1 MSHDLNASW
10 NSNES
15 MWDALAMWV
24 EASQYWGRV
33 LDRSIAK
40 GHLDDFFERTR
51 AVECINRAN
60 RMIDA
65 FLTGDFKK

>member
-1 MSHDLNASW
+1 MEDLNARWTS
-10 NSNES
+10 SQS

-24 EASQYWGRV
+24 EASQYWGQV
-33 LDRSIAK
+33 LDRSISK

-51 AVECINRAN
+51 AIESINRAN